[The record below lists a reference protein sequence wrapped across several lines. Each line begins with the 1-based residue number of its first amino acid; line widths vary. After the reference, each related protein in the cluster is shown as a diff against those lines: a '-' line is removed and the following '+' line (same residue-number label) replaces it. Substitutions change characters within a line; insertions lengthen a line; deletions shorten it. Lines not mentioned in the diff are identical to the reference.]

1 MTDVVVVGSGVA
13 GALVAW
19 KLAEAGASVIVLEAG
34 PRIDRDQAVEVFRA
48 APAKVP
54 ESPYPNTAH
63 APRPSV
69 LDIGVPGTGYF
80 FQEGPEP
87 FGSTYERIVGGTTWH
102 WLGSSPRLLPDDF
115 RMKTRFGVG
124 ADWPITYAELE
135 PWYVKAE
142 RAMGVAG
149 DSRPG
154 REQGSPRSAGFPMDP
169 VPASFLDKV
178 VDEAAGRLTP
188 PLRLELTPQA
198 RNTETYNDR
207 HHCVGNSNCIPICP
221 IAAKYDALVHL
232 DLAEE
237 AGAQLI
243 ENAVVHDLLLRPNG
257 TVGGVVYRSP
267 DGSDHTVTARAVVLA
282 AHGIETPKV
291 MLIANGGN
299 GVGNSSKLVGKNLMD
314 HPIQLSWALS
324 AQPVFPQRGPL
335 STSGIEST
343 RVAPATQSTKSA
355 FRVEVANDGFRF
367 PIGDPTTEFVATD
380 KRASFIELREG
391 GEALAERWRDHL
403 SRELRFAS
411 LTEQLPE
418 EGNRVRPHP
427 TLKDAIGLP
436 RPSIAFSVDKY
447 ALDGMADAK
456 NLHERLFEAL
466 GASQRIH
473 EPFPFGAGHIMGTT
487 KMGADPKTSVANGEG
502 RSHDVPNMWIVGSSL
517 FPTCGTANPTLTLAA
532 LALRTAEALRR
543 DLPSLPAA

>member
-19 KLAEAGASVIVLEAG
+19 QLAEAGASVVVLEAG
-34 PRIDRDQAVEVFRA
+34 PRIDRDVAVEVFRA

-69 LDIGVPGTGYF
+69 LDIGIPGTGYF
-80 FQEGPEP
+80 IQEGPDP

-102 WLGSSPRLLPDDF
+102 WLGSSPRLLPSDF
-115 RMKTRFGVG
+115 AMRSIFGVG
-124 ADWPITYAELE
+124 FDWPISYDDLE
-135 PWYVKAE
+135 PWYVEAE

-149 DSRPG
+149 DSG
-154 REQGSPRSAGFPMDP
+154 SDQGSPRSAGFPMDP

-178 VDEAAGRLTP
+178 VDEAARRIG
-188 PLRLELTPQA
+188 LRLELTPQA

-237 AGAQLI
+237 AGAQVVD
-243 ENAVVHDLLLRPNG
+243 NAVVHDLVLRTDG
-257 TVGGVVYRSP
+257 TVGAVTYRRP
-267 DGSDHTVTARAVVLA
+267 DGSDHTVDARAVVLA
-282 AHGIETPKV
+282 ANAIETPKI
-291 MLIANGGN
+291 MLMSNGGQ
-299 GVGNSSKLVGKNLMD
+299 GVANRSGQVGKNLMD

-343 RVAPATQSTKSA
+343 RQLETRDSRSA

-367 PIGDPTTEFVATD
+367 PIGDPTVEFTQTPD
-380 KRASFIELREG
+380 RESFVRLREG
-391 GEALAERWRDHL
+391 GEALAARWRDHL

-411 LTEQLPE
+411 LTEQLPQE
-418 EGNRVRPHP
+418 RNRIEPAFDQ
-427 TLKDAIGLP
+427 TDAIGIP
-436 RPSIAFSVDKY
+436 RPRIFFQVDDY
-447 ALDGMADAK
+447 AKDGMADA
-456 NLHERLFEAL
+456 LAVHERLFEAL
-466 GASQRIH
+466 GATQREH
-473 EPFPFGAGHIMGTT
+473 APFPFGAGHLMGTT
-487 KMGADPKTSVANGEG
+487 RMGSDPATSVTDGDG
-502 RSHDVPNMWIVGSSL
+502 RCHDVANLWIVGSSL
-517 FPTCGTANPTLTLAA
+517 FPTVGTANPTLTLAA
-532 LALRTAEALRR
+532 LALRTAAALGR
-543 DLPSLPAA
+543 DLPSLPVV